1 MAAIVEINQLSPF
14 PFLQPDKQCEINM
27 LYTPRF
33 IVCIYFNGG
42 IWLFCSLRFT
52 PPRLPSSSTLF
63 SLIHFI
69 DCMRF
74 FVMLQTSAKQLTN
87 SNMPQESV
95 SLFPLAFSRSP
106 LSLTHVLACFSPC
119 FISFF
124 HCCAA
129 ANAIDKRARG
139 KNPCL
144 LLCAVNELSCKLP

>member
-1 MAAIVEINQLSPF
+1 MLKSISSPF
-14 PFLQPDKQCEINM
+14 PFLQPDKQCEINI
-27 LYTPRF
+27 YTPRF
-33 IVCIYFNGG
+33 IVCTYIYILMGEFG
-42 IWLFCSLRFT
+42 FFAAYAF
-52 PPRLPSSSTLF
+52 PRLPFSYLS

-95 SLFPLAFSRSP
+95 SLFPFAFFSHS
-106 LSLTHVLACFSPC
+106 LSLSLILACFSPC

-129 ANAIDKRARG
+129 NAIDKRARG
-139 KNPCL
+139 KKPCL
-144 LLCAVNELSCKLP
+144 LLCAVNGLSCKLP